1 MKILTMETVLEY
13 IETQGLENVNLK
25 VEYLSETIF
34 TTAQIYNELRYNYWT
49 YKIPLSDLYTANAG
63 YFIGLWQEYVSNTK
77 QQLYRA
83 LESLTADYDPVSNYD
98 MKEQRADGVRLS
110 KETDTTTPSGGTKV
124 EQSLNRYGIDSG
136 TDGAPYDKSETKTTP
151 LTGTKTETERSY
163 ANDKSMS
170 FGNDTYSNF
179 HSAEEHYVKRSGN
192 IGVTLASDMVRS
204 EYELRKLDLLRSYVK
219 TFIDRYAYTTGGYY

>member
-83 LESLTADYDPVSNYD
+83 LEALTADYDPVSNYD

-163 ANDKSMS
+163 ANDTHLRGCGCHLQHRKP
-170 FGNDTYSNF
+170 
-179 HSAEEHYVKRSGN
+179 HQPEKRAVQAGRHPFRQSQEGD
-192 IGVTLASDMVRS
+192 GQ
-204 EYELRKLDLLRSYVK
+204 
-219 TFIDRYAYTTGGYY
+219 GGA